1 MPHKPGVCGSVAVH
15 QSASGD
21 LGCSL
26 AAAVVA
32 KDPARTWAA
41 SREPSSAERSL
52 VAAEAEP
59 HPPLSGLVDQRRVA
73 GANHKTNASPAA
85 LNAFL
90 LLTAAT
96 GSSIGGHTGVW
107 LVPITPTGCLGMA
120 SLANAARWALKPQAH
135 CSLLPPPGP
144 RKQKQKW
151 AAGWRC
157 EGPAQALGS
166 LTQAVPRLRRQFPR
180 GVLGQLDAPSKSASQ
195 LPKLQV
201 YKPVDEGVG

>member
-1 MPHKPGVCGSVAVH
+1 MAARSARAESSQRSPRSPACPTSPVSAG
-15 QSASGD
+15 QSRSIRAP
-21 LGCSL
+21 
-26 AAAVVA
+26 AATWGARWRQRWWRRIRPF
-32 KDPARTWAA
+32 PARTWAA

-90 LLTAAT
+90 LLTAAI
-96 GSSIGGHTGVW
+96 GSSIGGHTGVR

-166 LTQAVPRLRRQFPR
+166 LTQAVP
-180 GVLGQLDAPSKSASQ
+180 GSAASSLGES
-195 LPKLQV
+195 
-201 YKPVDEGVG
+201 